1 MAVQGSN
8 MKMHRPEARLERG
21 EYLART
27 REYCL
32 RGEQLPQSKLTDADI
47 EDIRSAARQRES
59 LRTHIKNNLTNEAL
73 AKKYGVH
80 LRTID
85 RVTSNNSWWHV

>member
-1 MAVQGSN
+1 
-8 MKMHRPEARLERG
+8 MKMHRPETRLERN
-21 EYLART
+21 EYLTRA

-32 RGEQLPQSKLTDADI
+32 RGEQLPHAKLKETDI
-47 EDIRSAARQRES
+47 EDIRSAARQREN
-59 LRTHIKNNLTNEAL
+59 LRAHIKNTLTNEAL

-80 LRTID
+80 VRTID